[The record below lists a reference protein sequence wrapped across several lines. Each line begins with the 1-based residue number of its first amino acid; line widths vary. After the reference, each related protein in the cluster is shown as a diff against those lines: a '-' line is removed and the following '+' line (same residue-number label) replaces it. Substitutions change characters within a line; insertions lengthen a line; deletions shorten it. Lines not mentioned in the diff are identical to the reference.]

1 MPLYPAS
8 EARSFVKPELLDN
21 YDQAVADTEA
31 EGKRLTGVFIANGV
45 PVVYNIED
53 KD

>member
-1 MPLYPAS
+1 MPLYDAT
-8 EARSFVKPELLDN
+8 EAHRFVKPEMMDSFK
-21 YDQAVADTEA
+21 QTIAETEA
-31 EGKRLTGVFIANGV
+31 EGKRITGVFIANGV